1 MTKLQEL
8 KKKADDAWV
17 AYFAN
22 PATDTDVAWSA
33 QAAYEAALKE
43 VKND

>member
-8 KKKADDAWV
+8 KKEADDAWV

-22 PATDTDVAWSA
+22 AATDTNEPKIKASV
-33 QAAYEAALKE
+33 
-43 VKND
+43 

>member
-22 PATDTDVAWSA
+22 PATDADAAWSA

-43 VKND
+43 KK